1 MVPNTGV
8 LCNIVAQ
15 QLFNGSRADRPV
27 FRAEGHAAGFIDRI
41 APQHLE
47 TAMELAQQ
55 VNTNPL
61 SVRATVRTRR
71 LEEDGKEAQSQIN
84 ALKLFLTEDFQEAA
98 KAFTEKRKPSKF
110 KGR

>member
-1 MVPNTGV
+1 
-8 LCNIVAQ
+8 
-15 QLFNGSRADRPV
+15 
-27 FRAEGHAAGFIDRI
+27 
-41 APQHLE
+41 
-47 TAMELAQQ
+47 MELAQQ
-55 VNTNPL
+55 VNTNPPL

-71 LEEDGKEAQSQIN
+71 LEMERIGKAQSQIN